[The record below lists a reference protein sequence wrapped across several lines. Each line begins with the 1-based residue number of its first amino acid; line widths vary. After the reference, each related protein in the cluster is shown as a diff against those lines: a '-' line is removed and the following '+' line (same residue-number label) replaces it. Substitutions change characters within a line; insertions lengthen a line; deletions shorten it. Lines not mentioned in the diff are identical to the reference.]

1 MIWRLTSF
9 IRPAS
14 IAEGGQEIPR
24 EDQQE
29 QRIGQETLQVSLTIA
44 QQRYVTSECPLSFLV
59 MRLHANYQQEAP
71 KKKKKGRPRGSRN
84 NEKPLC
90 ERCASLQSAQDGN
103 ITSTESNTPQC
114 ILDIHTSQST
124 ISDTTGVTPSSS
136 TSDYPED
143 FSTPYSPP
151 KSSPYDNQGG
161 HGSQC
166 QPPPLNS
173 QASMTTPHLPPTFPS
188 HDNQGGHQYPYQQ
201 GPVPRQVSKAT
212 PSPPSTSS
220 PYYNGHQAIPE
231 QNDYRNFFDPNIDPT
246 LDTEFEDNYPV
257 PETSGSS
264 DDVSYGMDSALDPS
278 TEAQNQFSTQAS
290 LEQND
295 SRTLFDPNSDP
306 TPDTWFED
314 NYMAPETPGSNDDAS
329 YEMNSASDPSA
340 GDQFCKTYTVGVF
353 DDDGDNNNSSSSS
366 DLAPN
371 LNTEAQNLT
380 PEATRLVQ
388 KGFDITSKS
397 MEDPNR
403 LCAAI
408 ERIQREQW
416 PYTASPS
423 YCRDGYRYPIP
434 EQNPHHR
441 HRYSPYYRHP

>member
-1 MIWRLTSF
+1 MIWRLTNF
-9 IRPAS
+9 IRPEG
-14 IAEGGQEIPR
+14 IAEGGPEIPM

-29 QRIGQETLQVSLTIA
+29 HRIYQETLQDSLTIV
-44 QQRYVTSECPLSFLV
+44 QQRYVTSDCPLSFLV

-71 KKKKKGRPRGSRN
+71 RRRRGRPKGSGN
-84 NEKPLC
+84 KENLC

-103 ITSTESNTPQC
+103 ITSTERN
-114 ILDIHTSQST
+114 TSQST

-136 TSDYPED
+136 TSDYPVD
-143 FSTPYSPP
+143 LSTPYSPP

-188 HDNQGGHQYPYQQ
+188 HDSQGGHQYPYQQ
-201 GPVPRQVSKAT
+201 GSVPRQVSSAT
-212 PSPPSTSS
+212 PYPPSTSP

-246 LDTEFEDNYPV
+246 LDPEFQDTYPA

-264 DDVSYGMDSALDPS
+264 DDVSYGMDPASDPS

-295 SRTLFDPNSDP
+295 SRTLFGQDSDP
-306 TPDTWFED
+306 TSDTWLRD
-314 NYMAPETPGSNDDAS
+314 NYMAPETTGSNNDAS
-329 YEMNSASDPSA
+329 YEMDSASDPSV
-340 GDQFCKTYTVGVF
+340 GDQFCKTLIVGVF
-353 DDDGDNNNSSSSS
+353 DEDGDNNNSSSSS
-366 DLAPN
+366 ALAPN

-380 PEATRLVQ
+380 PEATSLVQ
-388 KGFDITSKS
+388 KDLDITEMS
-397 MEDPNR
+397 MEDLDL
-403 LCAAI
+403 LCADI
-408 ERIQREQW
+408 ERMKREQR
-416 PYTASPS
+416 PFAASPS
-423 YCRDGYRYPIP
+423 YGRDGYNNGYPIP
-434 EQNPHHR
+434 EQDPHHR
-441 HRYSPYYRHP
+441 HRYFPYCRYP